1 MKKEVIKIM
10 KVFKVIIEPIII
22 SILLIFNIQVS
33 FKVYEQNKKIKEQEN
48 KIQQQIELIDAL
60 QQGEEN

>member
-1 MKKEVIKIM
+1 M

-33 FKVYEQNKKIKEQEN
+33 SKIYEQNKKIKEQEN

-60 QQGEEN
+60 QQGEEK

>member
-1 MKKEVIKIM
+1 M

>member
-1 MKKEVIKIM
+1 M

-48 KIQQQIELIDAL
+48 RIQQQIELIDAL
-60 QQGEEN
+60 QQGEEK

>member
-1 MKKEVIKIM
+1 M

-33 FKVYEQNKKIKEQEN
+33 SKIYEQNKKIKEQEN

>member
-1 MKKEVIKIM
+1 MKKEVIKTM
-10 KVFKVIIEPIII
+10 KVLKVIIEPIII

-33 FKVYEQNKKIKEQEN
+33 FKIYEQNKKIKEQEN

-60 QQGEEN
+60 QQ

>member
-1 MKKEVIKIM
+1 M

-60 QQGEEN
+60 QQ